1 MPAPTGHV
9 IIAPDKFKGS
19 RSAAEVARHLR
30 DGLVRVVPNAEV
42 RVAPVADGGEGT
54 VDAAL
59 ASGYTGV
66 PVTVTGADGSP
77 LSATIAIR
85 GDTAVVELAQA
96 SGLQRVSKAR
106 RNAVRATSFGTG
118 ELIRAAL
125 DAGCQTIVLGLGGSA
140 STDGGAGLVQ
150 ALGARLL
157 DSSERSIG
165 PGGGELVN
173 LSRVD
178 LTGMDQR
185 ISRTTF
191 ILASDVN
198 NVLLGPAGAAAVFA
212 PQKGASA
219 AQVDQLETGLSR
231 WADAVATAV
240 AALNTSTLARHDLSA
255 EPGAGAA
262 GGVGFAAMAL
272 LHAQPRAGVE
282 LLLEM
287 VGFAELLHGARLV
300 ITGEGS
306 LDAQSLG
313 GKVPVGVA
321 RAARQHN
328 VPTVAVAGVTSLP
341 PETLTAAGFEQ
352 TYTLQQL
359 QPNLSRCIAD
369 AGRLL
374 ERTGQQIAEDW
385 LNPS

>member
-1 MPAPTGHV
+1 
-9 IIAPDKFKGS
+9 
-19 RSAAEVARHLR
+19 
-30 DGLVRVVPNAEV
+30 
-42 RVAPVADGGEGT
+42 
-54 VDAAL
+54 
-59 ASGYTGV
+59 
-66 PVTVTGADGSP
+66 
-77 LSATIAIR
+77 
-85 GDTAVVELAQA
+85 
-96 SGLQRVSKAR
+96 
-106 RNAVRATSFGTG
+106 
-118 ELIRAAL
+118 
-125 DAGCQTIVLGLGGSA
+125 
-140 STDGGAGLVQ
+140 
-150 ALGARLL
+150 
-157 DSSERSIG
+157 
-165 PGGGELVN
+165 
-173 LSRVD
+173 
-178 LTGMDQR
+178 
-185 ISRTTF
+185 
-191 ILASDVN
+191 
-198 NVLLGPAGAAAVFA
+198 VLLGPAGAAAVFA

-219 AQVDQLETGLSR
+219 AQVDQLEAGLSR

-240 AALNTSTLARHDLSA
+240 AALNTSPLAAHDLSA

-287 VGFAELLHGARLV
+287 VGLAELLHGARLV

-328 VPTVAVAGVTSLP
+328 VPTVAVAGVTSLR

-359 QPNLSRCIAD
+359 EPNLSRCIAD